1 MRKSTTSI
9 IGLCAAGVVASLA
22 LGGPGTAG
30 AAPAAGG
37 GAVDTIARI
46 QSQGGHAII
55 SKQGDD
61 ALSKCTVT
69 RVNPVRT
76 PQSSRMTRGSKLNR
90 PPVFVGVEC

>member
-1 MRKSTTSI
+1 MGKRTTSI
-9 IGLCAAGVVASLA
+9 IGLCTASVVTSLA
-22 LGGPGTAG
+22 LGGAGTAV

-46 QSQGGHAII
+46 QSQGGHPII

-61 ALSKCTVT
+61 ALSQCTVT
-69 RVNPVRT
+69 RVTPVRT
-76 PQSSRMTRGSKLNR
+76 PQSSRMTRGSKLNK